1 MDELLKQI
9 SDKLGIKQD
18 AARKV
23 VLVVANYLKS
33 KVPESVAGEIDLALD
48 MKDVTE
54 EEMRFVGLFKFP

>member
-18 AARKV
+18 VARKV
-23 VLVVANYLKS
+23 VLVVANYVKS

-48 MKDVTE
+48 MKDITE

>member
-33 KVPESVAGEIDLALD
+33 KVPESVAGEIDLALN